1 MVLTKCHR
9 CAIIHN
15 VRGQPTPYK
24 INRKELIAM
33 ADKKKGLTVIEKYT
47 AISEMLNGTYE
58 GEFSTEQALAFLMER
73 IEQTAKKNASRSE
86 NGEQKLSPT
95 QKANETAKDGIVA
108 YLAQIG
114 KEQTVA
120 DIMKYAPVCTGKSNQ
135 WVTQMLTQ
143 LRNENRVVRTEVKG
157 KGYYGLPSTESAE
170 ETE

>member
-1 MVLTKCHR
+1 
-9 CAIIHN
+9 
-15 VRGQPTPYK
+15 
-24 INRKELIAM
+24 M

-47 AISEMLNGTYE
+47 AITEMLNGTYE
-58 GEFSTEQALAFLMER
+58 GEFSTEQALAFLTER
-73 IEQTAKKNASRSE
+73 IEQTAKKNASRSTE
-86 NGEQKLSPT
+86 TGEKKLSPT

-114 KEQTVA
+114 KAQTVA
-120 DIMKYAPVCTGKSNQ
+120 DIMKYAPICTGKSNQ

-157 KGYYGLPSTESAE
+157 KAYYGLPSTE